1 METKELIQAGF
12 ANVKRSM
19 DRALSTL
26 TPAEM
31 KWQPKP
37 DANSI
42 QLILFHAARAEDTN
56 VQSRVQNRPELW
68 ESEKWYQKLN
78 RDAKDFG
85 GHYTLE
91 QVASFSI
98 SDVKDLMAYADAV
111 RAKTL
116 EYVKA
121 LTEEEAGRKLT
132 LPAFGPPPAPG
143 APPRPPIEV
152 TIGTM
157 LLMTVTHLAQHA
169 GDVSYVRGL
178 QRGMDK

>member
-56 VQSRVQNRPELW
+56 VQSRVQNRP
-68 ESEKWYQKLN
+68 
-78 RDAKDFG
+78 
-85 GHYTLE
+85 
-91 QVASFSI
+91 
-98 SDVKDLMAYADAV
+98 
-111 RAKTL
+111 
-116 EYVKA
+116 
-121 LTEEEAGRKLT
+121 
-132 LPAFGPPPAPG
+132 
-143 APPRPPIEV
+143 
-152 TIGTM
+152 
-157 LLMTVTHLAQHA
+157 
-169 GDVSYVRGL
+169 
-178 QRGMDK
+178 